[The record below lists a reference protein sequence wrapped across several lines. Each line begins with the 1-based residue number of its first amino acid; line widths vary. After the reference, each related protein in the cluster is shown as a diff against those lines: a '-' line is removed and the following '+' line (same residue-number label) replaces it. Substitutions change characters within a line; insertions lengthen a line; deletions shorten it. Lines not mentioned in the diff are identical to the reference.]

1 MATMTKEQIKDAF
14 IDVLDDCYRE
24 WTDTENPHTSQEA
37 IKYIQG
43 AFDLMSRCVYNLDKV
58 GEAVE
63 VNECGE
69 K

>member
-1 MATMTKEQIKDAF
+1 MATMTKEQIKDEF
-14 IDVLDDCYRE
+14 IGLLDDTYRW
-24 WTDTENPHTSQEA
+24 WTDTENPQTCQEA
-37 IKYIQG
+37 IRYIQG
-43 AFDLMSRCVYNLDKV
+43 AFDLMLRCADKLDKV